1 MPLDP
6 IEITGGL
13 AIGEGLGGAIAD
25 TVEPRLQN
33 FKNDQWS
40 KHQDVPLDAAAAA
53 EVAAEDVAQYGAMAA
68 EASFTGYDAT
78 RFANLYGVTLNAPG
92 MGELLNALRRGTI
105 NPGNF
110 SHGLRKARLEP
121 MWDDAL
127 ADLANVKLTPAQLAL
142 GIVRS
147 VVDDPGLL
155 VVSLDTSGSTIPK
168 YPVWG
173 GNVLEEAAAGGI
185 DEGRLRVLV
194 GEVGLPMSP
203 IQAAQA
209 VYRGIVNRAAYNL
222 AILEGDVRPEYAD
235 AIFEVSRQ
243 ILTAGEYAELELR
256 GFLTAEQRRT
266 RTAMHGMTQADSDL
280 LYDLLGRSVNVH
292 QILIGERRG
301 GTYNGSAA
309 DIPDAYLHSLQRGN
323 LRPEYYNLAYAGR
336 ETYPSAFVIRGLLT
350 AGAITQ
356 ARGHE
361 LFLGLGWPADVA
373 ESASATFAGGGGTTG
388 DKHVAKAQTQLWT
401 RAHSSYVAGEADD
414 AAVTPALTAA
424 GVAGTA
430 IPEVIALWQAEREL
444 VRKQLTATQLRKA
457 WSRGVV
463 NPATGAAWTQDEAI
477 ARLEAMGY
485 SAADALTF
493 MEEA

>member
-6 IEITGGL
+6 IEVTGGL

-105 NPGNF
+105 NGGNF

-173 GNVLEEAAAGGI
+173 GDVLEEAKAGG
-185 DEGRLRVLV
+185 
-194 GEVGLPMSP
+194 
-203 IQAAQA
+203 
-209 VYRGIVNRAAYNL
+209 
-222 AILEGDVRPEYAD
+222 
-235 AIFEVSRQ
+235 
-243 ILTAGEYAELELR
+243 
-256 GFLTAEQRRT
+256 
-266 RTAMHGMTQADSDL
+266 
-280 LYDLLGRSVNVH
+280 
-292 QILIGERRG
+292 
-301 GTYNGSAA
+301 
-309 DIPDAYLHSLQRGN
+309 
-323 LRPEYYNLAYAGR
+323 
-336 ETYPSAFVIRGLLT
+336 
-350 AGAITQ
+350 
-356 ARGHE
+356 
-361 LFLGLGWPADVA
+361 
-373 ESASATFAGGGGTTG
+373 
-388 DKHVAKAQTQLWT
+388 
-401 RAHSSYVAGEADD
+401 
-414 AAVTPALTAA
+414 
-424 GVAGTA
+424 
-430 IPEVIALWQAEREL
+430 
-444 VRKQLTATQLRKA
+444 
-457 WSRGVV
+457 
-463 NPATGAAWTQDEAI
+463 
-477 ARLEAMGY
+477 
-485 SAADALTF
+485 
-493 MEEA
+493 